1 MPSKGQK
8 VAKRQNQMKS
18 RKRRGPRR
26 ASTQQFEVGPE
37 VSKTNVEEE
46 EGAAV
51 APATATATATMPGAA
66 AAACSPP
73 SVQAGRRGPSPGG
86 HAVPARRAPAHWA
99 GNPGHHHHPRRR
111 DGHPRRVHYIDAPFP
126 QAEIAGEPHSVR
138 GASIRPQIV

>member
-37 VSKTNVEEE
+37 VSKMNVEEE

-66 AAACSPP
+66 AA
-73 SVQAGRRGPSPGG
+73 
-86 HAVPARRAPAHWA
+86 PARRRRSKQAAEDQAPAVT
-99 GNPGHHHHPRRR
+99 R
-111 DGHPRRVHYIDAPFP
+111 FL
-126 QAEIAGEPHSVR
+126 AGELRHIGLVTLVIIIILAAATVTL
-138 GASIRPQIV
+138 GGSI

>member
-26 ASTQQFEVGPE
+26 ASTQTFEVGPA
-37 VSKTNVEEE
+37 VSATNVEEE

-66 AAACSPP
+66 AVPVRRRRSKQAAEDE
-73 SVQAGRRGPSPGG
+73 
-86 HAVPARRAPAHWA
+86 APAVTRFL
-99 GNPGHHHHPRRR
+99 PGELRHI
-111 DGHPRRVHYIDAPFP
+111 GLVTLVIIIILA
-126 QAEIAGEPHSVR
+126 AATVTIG
-138 GASIRPQIV
+138 GSI

>member
-26 ASTQQFEVGPE
+26 ASTQTFEVGPA
-37 VSKTNVEEE
+37 VSATNVEEE

-66 AAACSPP
+66 AA
-73 SVQAGRRGPSPGG
+73 
-86 HAVPARRAPAHWA
+86 PARRRRSKQAAEDQAPAVT
-99 GNPGHHHHPRRR
+99 R
-111 DGHPRRVHYIDAPFP
+111 FL
-126 QAEIAGEPHSVR
+126 AGELRHIGLVTLVIIIILAAATVTL
-138 GASIRPQIV
+138 GGSI

>member
-51 APATATATATMPGAA
+51 APATATATATMPGVAA
-66 AAACSPP
+66 A
-73 SVQAGRRGPSPGG
+73 
-86 HAVPARRAPAHWA
+86 PARRRRSKQAAEDQAPAVT
-99 GNPGHHHHPRRR
+99 R
-111 DGHPRRVHYIDAPFP
+111 FL
-126 QAEIAGEPHSVR
+126 AGELRHIGLVTLVIIIILAAATVTL
-138 GASIRPQIV
+138 GGSI

>member
-26 ASTQQFEVGPE
+26 ASTQTFEVGPA
-37 VSKTNVEEE
+37 VSATNVEEE

-66 AAACSPP
+66 AA
-73 SVQAGRRGPSPGG
+73 
-86 HAVPARRAPAHWA
+86 PARRRRSKQAAEDQAPAVT
-99 GNPGHHHHPRRR
+99 R
-111 DGHPRRVHYIDAPFP
+111 FL
-126 QAEIAGEPHSVR
+126 AGELRHIGLVTLVIIIILAAATVTI
-138 GASIRPQIV
+138 GGSI

>member
-66 AAACSPP
+66 AA
-73 SVQAGRRGPSPGG
+73 
-86 HAVPARRAPAHWA
+86 PARRRRSKQAAEDQAPAVT
-99 GNPGHHHHPRRR
+99 R
-111 DGHPRRVHYIDAPFP
+111 FL
-126 QAEIAGEPHSVR
+126 AGELRHIGLVTLVIIIILAAATVTL
-138 GASIRPQIV
+138 GGSI

>member
-66 AAACSPP
+66 VA
-73 SVQAGRRGPSPGG
+73 
-86 HAVPARRAPAHWA
+86 PARRRRSKQAAEDEAPAVT
-99 GNPGHHHHPRRR
+99 R
-111 DGHPRRVHYIDAPFP
+111 FL
-126 QAEIAGEPHSVR
+126 AGELRHIGLVTLVIIIILAAATVTI
-138 GASIRPQIV
+138 GGSI